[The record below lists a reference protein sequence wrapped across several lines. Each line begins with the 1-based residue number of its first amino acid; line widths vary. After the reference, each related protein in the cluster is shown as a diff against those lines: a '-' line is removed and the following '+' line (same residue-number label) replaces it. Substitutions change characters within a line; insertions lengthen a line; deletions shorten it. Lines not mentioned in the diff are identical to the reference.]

1 MRVGP
6 NGLAMALVLLP
17 MVALSAQTLEDALVE
32 AYLHNPDLAGEQ
44 AALRATDTRVPQARA
59 GYYPNLTASL
69 QRQWT
74 RGDGRSTFIFP
85 DEPGV
90 NLEPYEEI
98 LETQDANSTIATL
111 ALKQN
116 LFAGGGTSAALAK
129 AETQVRAG
137 RANLMSVEQ
146 TVLLN
151 AADAYVAT
159 WRDRRLLE
167 EADLN
172 LERMTSQLAAT
183 QRRLQ
188 LGEVAR
194 TDLAQAEASRARA
207 QADRDQASSNLA
219 SSEADYERVIGPV
232 KASLG
237 DPHAIADLPKSL
249 EAAYQLVDTNPDV
262 ARANMDLSAAR
273 SDVDI
278 AFADLLPSVDVAG
291 QLNYSDDPN
300 PSYFH
305 QKSAQIGIT
314 LTVPL
319 FQGGAASAKVR
330 EARQTV
336 QQKEN
341 QLSGISDQKRKD
353 VRSSWNAILA
363 ARSAVQS
370 YRIEADANALAL
382 QGVERESGLGLR
394 TVLDI
399 LNAQYTLF
407 QSRANLFR
415 AEADAVNASYRLK
428 AAIGQLTVSDLGLSV
443 EPYNPGLN
451 ARQERWR
458 IFGLDG
464 GKP

>member
-1 MRVGP
+1 
-6 NGLAMALVLLP
+6 MALVLLP
-17 MVALSAQTLEDALVE
+17 MATPSAQTLEDALVE
-32 AYLHNPDLAGEQ
+32 AYLHNPDLAAEQ

-59 GYYPNLTASL
+59 GYYPSVTATL

-90 NLEPYEEI
+90 DLEPYEEI

-116 LFAGGGTSAALAK
+116 IYAGGGTSAALAK

-137 RANLMSVEQ
+137 RANLASVEQ

-151 AADAYVAT
+151 AANAYVGV
-159 WRDRRLLE
+159 WRDRQLLD

-172 LERMTSQLAAT
+172 LERTTSQLAAT

-194 TDLAQAEASRARA
+194 TDLAQAEAARARA
-207 QADRDQASSNLA
+207 QADRDQAGSNLA
-219 SSEADYERVIGPV
+219 SSEAEYERVIGPA
-232 KASLG
+232 KSSLA
-237 DPHAIADLPKSL
+237 DPHAIPNLPRSL
-249 EAAYQLVDTNPDV
+249 EEAYRLVDANPDV
-262 ARANMDLSAAR
+262 ARANMNLSAAR

-278 AFADLLPSVDVAG
+278 AFAGLRPSIDLAG

-300 PSYFH
+300 PSYYH
-305 QKSAQIGIT
+305 QKSAQVGIT

-319 FQGGAASAKVR
+319 FQGGAATAKVR
-330 EARQTV
+330 EARETV
-336 QQKEN
+336 QQRES
-341 QLSGISDQKRKD
+341 QLNSISDQKRQD
-353 VRSSWNAILA
+353 VRSSWNAIVA

-370 YRIEADANALAL
+370 YQIEADSNALAL
-382 QGVERESGLGLR
+382 QGVERESSLGLR

-399 LNAQYTLF
+399 LNAQYALF

-415 AEADAVNASYRLK
+415 AQADAVNASYKLK
-428 AAIGQLTVSDLGLSV
+428 AAVGQLTVADLGLPV
-443 EPYNPGLN
+443 EPYNPATN
-451 ARQERWR
+451 YRQERWR

-464 GKP
+464 VNP